1 VNFKRTSP
9 VFIVRKFRD
18 MTAARS
24 AISAVTSTTSV
35 NRLPLRRA
43 LSTSSRQL
51 SNPASTYRSPIL
63 DLLYRPDYPENLPIP
78 KSALAALGARLQ
90 LDDGGEDKI
99 LICMTDR
106 SWDATKA
113 KSIRRQDST
122 ALTTETTSETE
133 DTTVVRSDAASS
145 SATPNNQLLSSL
157 GNSLLG
163 LFTSE
168 HLSSLYP
175 NLPTRV
181 LKSSVSAYCGPS
193 ACSSVGRELG
203 VGVNVASSEGSS
215 KTKLGKAEGVRVK
228 WIREKE
234 GSDRRGWE
242 DVMADSVRALV
253 GLVYQERVS
262 SCGWG
267 YIQTA
272 D

>member
-1 VNFKRTSP
+1 MTS
-9 VFIVRKFRD
+9 
-18 MTAARS
+18 ARS
-24 AISAVTSTTSV
+24 AITAVTSTNAL

-43 LSTSSRQL
+43 LSTSPRQL
-51 SNPASTYRSPIL
+51 SNPASTYRSPTL
-63 DLLYRPDYPENLPIP
+63 DPLYRPDYPENLPIP

-90 LDDGGEDKI
+90 LNDGGEDKI

-106 SWDATKA
+106 SWDATKS

-122 ALTTETTSETE
+122 ALTTGTTSENE
-133 DTTVVRSDAASS
+133 DTTVVQSDAASS
-145 SATPNNQLLSSL
+145 STTPNNQLLSSL

-168 HLSSLYP
+168 HLSTLYP

-228 WIREKE
+228 WIRDKE
-234 GSDRRGWE
+234 GSDRRSWE

-262 SCGWG
+262 SCG
-267 YIQTA
+267 
-272 D
+272 